1 MSAVSHITLHL
12 PPPPTTD
19 IETAY
24 VKLVLGA
31 AHHNPA
37 LLHSYLGPAEWRVA
51 IAADPPTPAALR
63 QQAIDVATMVQ
74 QSQLPRHR
82 RDWLLRNIRA
92 LLWLARAQ
100 DGEQIMFAE
109 QVRLL
114 LDVPPESAGELVFE
128 TAHEALDACL
138 PGSGALAERWADW
151 QAAYTLPADQAQP
164 LLNQVLD
171 TLRTLVGRDSPLAIP
186 PSGDS
191 LVVTSNEGC
200 DDSAAGDHQPDGAAA
215 PAVRIDRL
223 FHQAAQ
229 LIAQHSLHT
238 MAAQRSA
245 GPQGQV
251 IGAVLLNQGPE
262 QIIRQ
267 GLPQA
272 ILAGVDLYSALL
284 PGLLAQA
291 NLPRLPS
298 ADLQAIHLAEDALA
312 WAVAN
317 TALLLH
323 GEHLRARALRRH
335 LTAHALVSPAAANEI
350 LDRLADPIAAAH
362 VFAPLIGGPL
372 LTAWL
377 AHRKHTLADLL
388 LDPPAPSMLLY
399 QVSKG

>member
-12 PPPPTTD
+12 PPSPTTD

-37 LLHSYLGPAEWRVA
+37 LLHTYLGPAEWPAEVA
-51 IAADPPTPAALR
+51 AHPPASEALR

-74 QSQLPRHR
+74 QSQLPHHR

-100 DGEQIMFAE
+100 EGEQIMFAE

-138 PGSGALAERWADW
+138 PGSGSLTERWTDW

-164 LLNQVLD
+164 LLNQALD
-171 TLRTLVGRDSPLAIP
+171 ALRALLGRNSPLAV
-186 PSGDS
+186 PSGGP
-191 LVVTSNEGC
+191 VVVASNEGC
-200 DDSAAGDHQPDGAAA
+200 DDFAAGDHQPDGGAA

-238 MAAQRSA
+238 MAAQRSV

-272 ILAGVDLYSALL
+272 ILAGVDLYTALL

-291 NLPRLPS
+291 NLPPLPS

-323 GEHLRARALRRH
+323 GEHLRPRALRRH

-399 QVSKG
+399 RVSKG